1 MSEDRRNVLRTDVV
15 DINVHL
21 SWQAEL
27 PEWVMKSQPAC
38 SISVCTEDF
47 ARAAK
52 SCGIIHI
59 AKIHCKIVELWSL
72 NLTVFLNAIPDY
84 HRVFQCPPGSF
95 LALFLELSCHC
106 CAFSEHEFNACNFS
120 QGASQHHGAACC
132 IRVSNTVWP
141 GNPSI

>member
-27 PEWVMKSQPAC
+27 PEWVVKSQPAC

-59 AKIHCKIVELWSL
+59 AKMYCKIVELWSL
-72 NLTVFLNAIPDY
+72 NLIVFLNAIPDY

-95 LALFLELSCHC
+95 LALFLELSCQESATVVLSVNTNSMPATFLRELHSTMEQHA
-106 CAFSEHEFNACNFS
+106 AFE
-120 QGASQHHGAACC
+120 
-132 IRVSNTVWP
+132 
-141 GNPSI
+141 

>member
-27 PEWVMKSQPAC
+27 PEWVVKSQPAC

-52 SCGIIHI
+52 SCGIIHK
-59 AKIHCKIVELWSL
+59 AKIYCKIVELWSL
-72 NLTVFLNAIPDY
+72 NLTVFLNTIPDY

-95 LALFLELSCHC
+95 LALFLELSCQESATVVLSVNTNSMPATFLRELHSTMEQHA
-106 CAFSEHEFNACNFS
+106 AFE
-120 QGASQHHGAACC
+120 
-132 IRVSNTVWP
+132 
-141 GNPSI
+141 